1 MAPATGFRIW
11 AVASTGLGSGEG
23 GIGCD
28 DVGGAAG
35 FTGVGGCDRVGGVD
49 RAGVLGGIGGGGD
62 SGGAAGLRMGP
73 SALELLIT
81 AKDRHA
87 RCGGATETAPTFTL
101 IEGMDG
107 ARDIAAALEL
117 RKRCLALVSWEVMN
131 REEMEGGREGTRGEC
146 WDTHPR
152 SRCG

>member
-1 MAPATGFRIW
+1 M
-11 AVASTGLGSGEG
+11 
-23 GIGCD
+23 
-28 DVGGAAG
+28 
-35 FTGVGGCDRVGGVD
+35 GGVD

-81 AKDRHA
+81 TKDRHA

-101 IEGMDG
+101 MEGMDG

-117 RKRCLALVSWEVMN
+117 CSKRWPGSGSLVSQS
-131 REEMEGGREGTRGEC
+131 REETREGNAWRRFGH
-146 WDTHPR
+146 THPR